1 MRFITALS
9 IITLITLLAF
19 YLPRNEKTISPPFKT
34 IELTVNEG
42 TNMAAAVS
50 PDKQTVALDL
60 QGRLWL
66 MPIKGGEAK
75 PITDEF
81 GDARQP
87 SWSPD
92 GAQLTFQG
100 YWEGNWHIYT
110 IHKDGSNLQQ
120 LTNGIHD
127 YREPHWSPDGNRIA
141 FASDKSGTYDIW
153 TIDLATKKLTQVTKW
168 AGNQYAPAWNDRGNR
183 LAFISDNPDGKGIYY
198 HSFLKNK
205 SVLIGKADGKLTGV
219 SWRPDGTSVTY
230 VQHDF
235 DESNLMQYW
244 LDMPEPMTL
253 TKNGTSDVFPFRTS
267 WLSNNE
273 FIYTADGQII
283 RESAQFNAK
292 KTIPFSATFKLKRP
306 TYAKKK
312 RNFDTGIAEIIKG
325 ITHPNLAP
333 NGVDFTFIGIN
344 NIWMQQEDGQLIQVT
359 KDAAAKLT
367 PVWSPDGKYIAYV
380 SDKAGTWAIYT
391 HGVGEETTRKIGDL
405 SAAPS
410 GIAFSPDGQSIAYSL
425 SFGPR
430 LGRLGVMDV
439 ATGETRTVSK
449 AIPSSIGSPTWSPD
463 GKIIAT
469 TTLEPYSKL
478 YREGVNRLLFYTA
491 DGTETW
497 NWKGL
502 KNWSFGVRGKDGPVW
517 SPDGK
522 NFAAISDGV
531 LWQIP
536 VDTKGQP
543 TGIPIRLTN
552 ELADVPSWS
561 GDSKHILYL
570 TTDGLKKINIQTG
583 IAEKMEVRLKTTRKS
598 LEGRTVIHVK
608 GLFNGVKNELQT
620 NKDIIIEGNR
630 IIAIEAHDANRK
642 ADKKID
648 ASDSYIMP
656 GLIDIHSHQGSWDGQ
671 NLGKKWLAWGV
682 TATRDPATDPYDALN
697 RREATDEGNYIGPR
711 VFFTGSPIDGNRIYY
726 GGSYAFT
733 SPAQLE
739 LELER
744 ATALDYDMIKTYV
757 RLPDPVQKRVIERA
771 HELGLPVTSHELY
784 PATAYGIDGI
794 EHIAGTSRRGYSP
807 KLTAT
812 LSSYGDVSTLIAKS
826 GMSFTPTIGIYVSYN
841 YLLEKNP
848 IVLEDER
855 LQKLETPFNLQN
867 AKSGIEQVKKD
878 KAGWEKRFTNA
889 CKMIKDVQAK
899 GGLISAGTDGP
910 ILPYGFGLQMELEAY
925 QAAGLSTFEVLQTAT
940 INNAKVLG
948 TEEDM
953 GTIEVGKLADL
964 VIVKENPLTDIK
976 HIRSVEWTI
985 VNGRIYSQYDLLK

>member
-1 MRFITALS
+1 MKLLTALS
-9 IITLITLLAF
+9 TITLIALLAF
-19 YLPRNEKTISPPFKT
+19 YLPKNKKTATSPFKT
-34 IELTVNEG
+34 IELTVHEG

-50 PDKQTVALDL
+50 PDKQTIALDL

-66 MPIKGGEAK
+66 MPIKGGEAT

-92 GAQLTFQG
+92 GTQLTFQG

-110 IHKDGSNLQQ
+110 IHKDGSQ
-120 LTNGIHD
+120 LAQWTNGVQD
-127 YREPHWSPDGNRIA
+127 YREPHWSPDGKKIA
-141 FASDKSGTYDIW
+141 FATDKSGTYDIW
-153 TIDLATKKLTQVTKW
+153 TIDLATKELNQVTKW
-168 AGNQYAPAWNDRGNR
+168 EGNQYAPAWNDSGNR
-183 LAFISDNPDGKGIYY
+183 LAFLSDNPDSKGIYY

-205 SVLIGKADGKLTGV
+205 TELIGKADGKLTGL

-235 DESNLMQYW
+235 DESNLMQFW
-244 LDMPEPMTL
+244 LDMPEPMAI
-253 TKNGTSDVFPFRTS
+253 TKDGAADVFPFRTS

-273 FIYTADGQII
+273 YIYTTDGQII
-283 RESAQFNAK
+283 RANAQINQQQP
-292 KTIPFSATFKLKRP
+292 IPFSATFKLKRP
-306 TYAKKK
+306 SYAKKK
-312 RNFDTGIAEIIKG
+312 RNFDASEKQVIKG
-325 ITHPNLAP
+325 ITNPNLAP
-333 NGVDFTFIGIN
+333 NGQDFTFIGLNDVWI
-344 NIWMQQEDGQLIQVT
+344 QSKDGHLTQVT
-359 KDAAAKLT
+359 KNASAKLT
-367 PVWSPDGKYIAYV
+367 PVWSVDGKQVAYV
-380 SDKAGTWAIYT
+380 SDKAENWAIYT
-391 HGVGEETTRKIGDL
+391 YQIEQGITKKIGDL
-405 SAAPS
+405 NAAPS
-410 GIAFSPDGQSIAYSL
+410 GIAFSPDGKSIAYSL

-430 LGRLGVMDV
+430 LGRLGVMDI
-439 ATGETRTVSK
+439 ATGETRTISK

-478 YREGVNRLLFYTA
+478 YREGVNRLLFYNA
-491 DGTETW
+491 DGSKSW

-502 KNWSFGVRGKDGPVW
+502 KDWSFGVRGKDGPIW
-517 SPDGK
+517 SPDG
-522 NFAAISDGV
+522 NYFAAISDGV
-531 LWQIP
+531 LWIIP
-536 VDTKGQP
+536 VDLKGQTTGLP
-543 TGIPIRLTN
+543 TRLTN
-552 ELADVPSWS
+552 ELADIPSWS

-570 TTDGLKKINIQTG
+570 TTEGLKKINIQTG
-583 IAEKMEVRLKTTRKS
+583 IAKKINITLKTNRKTPV
-598 LEGRTVIHVK
+598 GRTVIHVK
-608 GLFNGVKNELQT
+608 GLFDGLKNELQAD
-620 NKDIIIEGNR
+620 KDIIIEGNR
-630 IIAIEAHDANRK
+630 IIAIEDHDVNRK

-648 ASDSYIMP
+648 ASNSYAIP
-656 GLIDIHSHQGSWDGQ
+656 GLIDIHSHQGSWDGR
-671 NLGKKWLAWGV
+671 NLGKKWLSWGV
-682 TATRDPATDPYDALN
+682 TANRDPATDPYDALN
-697 RREATDEGNYIGPR
+697 RREATDAGLYPGPR

-726 GGSYAFT
+726 GGSYAFQ
-733 SPAQLE
+733 SPGQLE

-744 ATALDYDMIKTYV
+744 ASALDYDMIKTYV
-757 RLPDPVQKRVIERA
+757 RLPDPIQKRVIEKA
-771 HELGLPVTSHELY
+771 HQLGLPVTSHELY

-841 YLLEKNP
+841 YLLEQNP
-848 IVLEDER
+848 MVLADER

-867 AKSGIEQVKKD
+867 ARSGIEQVKKD

-910 ILPYGFGLQMELEAY
+910 ILPYGFGLHMELEAY

-948 TEEDM
+948 TVADM
-953 GTIEVGKLADL
+953 GTLEAGKLADL
-964 VIVKENPLTDIK
+964 VIVKENPLADIK
-976 HIRSVEWTI
+976 NIRGVEWTI
-985 VNGRIYSQYDLLK
+985 VNGRVYSQEALLE